1 MNTKQSILELSNK
14 LNLINSNLTELINSD
29 EYLLVKNALYINET
43 KNEVDKAVST
53 VDDLWKKYLSLN
65 SLFEQINNIHNQ
77 SFILFDKDEK
87 IQKLIKETKFEI
99 EKRNIPLEKRNLLD
113 ESISIKEVSLDD
125 LIKVMINDF
134 NQIKQII
141 FTILDLDKNNKDKN
155 DEIENKIKEYN
166 DLLTEKDI
174 LKIKA
179 IKNEIINN
187 PLMANKNFDLFLK
200 TVKSLEDKVKEDKR
214 LRLTLENDI
223 KNREQKIINFENY
236 LTKKINEISINEK
249 LVNTNNLNFF
259 EVKRLKEL
267 LKHIVNGKDVNDI
280 YKKIENWDN
289 DFLSLSKIE
298 NEKLLQIYNLDSSFK
313 DLEGL
318 FTALS
323 IKFKALN
330 SKGLISEDLFNLRE
344 DIKKILQQQKID
356 IQILQEYMNKYQK
369 ELFIIK
375 SN

>member
-200 TVKSLEDKVKEDKR
+200 TVKSLEDKVKEDKK

>member
-53 VDDLWKKYLSLN
+53 VDDLSLN

-187 PLMANKNFDLFLK
+187 PLMANK
-200 TVKSLEDKVKEDKR
+200 R
-214 LRLTLENDI
+214 
-223 KNREQKIINFENY
+223 
-236 LTKKINEISINEK
+236 
-249 LVNTNNLNFF
+249 
-259 EVKRLKEL
+259 
-267 LKHIVNGKDVNDI
+267 
-280 YKKIENWDN
+280 
-289 DFLSLSKIE
+289 
-298 NEKLLQIYNLDSSFK
+298 
-313 DLEGL
+313 
-318 FTALS
+318 
-323 IKFKALN
+323 
-330 SKGLISEDLFNLRE
+330 
-344 DIKKILQQQKID
+344 
-356 IQILQEYMNKYQK
+356 
-369 ELFIIK
+369 IIK
-375 SN
+375 TYSNWERCK